1 MPKVPSILNAEILN
15 KNTIGMTGK
24 LLGDSGLQ
32 GQPADLV
39 VPANR
44 KEKHH

>member
-1 MPKVPSILNAEILN
+1 
-15 KNTIGMTGK
+15 MTGK

-39 VPANR
+39 VTDNR